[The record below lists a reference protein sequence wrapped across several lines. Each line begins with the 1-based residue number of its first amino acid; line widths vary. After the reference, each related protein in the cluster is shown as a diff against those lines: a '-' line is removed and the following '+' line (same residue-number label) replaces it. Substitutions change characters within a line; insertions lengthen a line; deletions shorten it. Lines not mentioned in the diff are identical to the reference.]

1 MVQSP
6 QPRSYDSSG
15 RRALAEINRARILDA
30 ARDLFIRRGFAATSV
45 TAIATAAGVSG
56 PTVFA
61 AFGSKV
67 NLLKE
72 AAETTIVGDARAIP
86 MAEREEMRRVHAGD
100 TAEEVLDRLAALVVS
115 RSAAIYPIFAVI
127 YGARDGHPEIAEL
140 VDLLEE
146 QRLTGATALARTV
159 AARLGTDDGARIA
172 EIRDCLWAGL
182 STDPYEAFVIKRGWS
197 PDRYQAWLRAA
208 FQIPLSRSGPSNSQ

>member
-1 MVQSP
+1 MVQTP

-15 RRALAEINRARILDA
+15 RRALAEVNRARILDA
-30 ARDLFIRRGFAATSV
+30 ARDLFLRRGFAATSV
-45 TAIATAAGVSG
+45 AAIASAAGVSA

-72 AAETTIVGDARAIP
+72 AAETTIVGDVRAIP
-86 MAEREEMRRVHAGD
+86 MAQREEMRRVHAGE
-100 TAEEVLDRLAALVVS
+100 TADEVLDRLAALMVS
-115 RSAAIYPIFAVI
+115 RAPVVHPIFAVI
-127 YGARDGHPEIAEL
+127 YGARDGHPEIAAL

-159 AARLGTDDGARIA
+159 AERSGIDDAGRIA
-172 EIRDCLWAGL
+172 EIRDCIWAEL
-182 STDPYEAFVIKRGWS
+182 STTSYEALVIKRGWS
-197 PDRYQAWLRAA
+197 LDRYQTWLRAA
-208 FQIPLSRSGPSNSQ
+208 FQIPLTQLR